1 MNKTRWLIVTIFV
14 VFGLL
19 LVACASGTA
28 TEAPPAEQPP
38 AEEPPAEEPPA
49 EEPPAEEPPA
59 EEPPAEEPPAED
71 MEPVTL
77 RVLTWQNPP
86 TVEFVEAFNEK
97 FEAAHPNIT
106 VDYSVVN
113 ANDIQTVTQ
122 TRRPALHVRGRAT
135 SLAATRSGWS
145 LDGPDRSALY

>member
-97 FEAAHPNIT
+97 C
-106 VDYSVVN
+106 
-113 ANDIQTVTQ
+113 
-122 TRRPALHVRGRAT
+122 RPALHVRGRAT